1 MVLWHSRIWIC
12 GRFFGCL
19 RFFVA
24 KEFMETC
31 LFLVIGEDEGLPLR
45 NNGCEQGKTM
55 EDISKGPDEH
65 FVYGMTCVQNF
76 FFSPFLDYD
85 SHAKIQEAP
94 ITDSFLI

>member
-1 MVLWHSRIWIC
+1 MVKNIEMSSGNGFMGWHSRIWIC

-45 NNGCEQGKTM
+45 NNGCEQGKTV
-55 EDISKGPDEH
+55 EDVSKARMSTSSM
-65 FVYGMTCVQNF
+65 V
-76 FFSPFLDYD
+76 
-85 SHAKIQEAP
+85 
-94 ITDSFLI
+94 